1 MKIHVG
7 ADHASFDLKNELV
20 AYLREQ
26 GHDVT
31 DHGPCAEDPQDDYPM
46 FVIPAA
52 QAVAADDL
60 SRGLVLG
67 GSGNGE
73 QIAANKVPGMRAVLA
88 YDVETARLGRQHND
102 ARVVSIGARMTDD
115 ATARRILDVFFT
127 TDFTGE
133 ERHQR
138 RIDLLARFEATGS
151 LAD

>member
-7 ADHASFDLKNELV
+7 ADHAAFEMKNQLV

-31 DHGPCAEDPQDDYPM
+31 DHGPAEYDPEDDYPM
-46 FVIPAA
+46 YVIPAA
-52 QAVAADDL
+52 QAVAADDA

-73 QIAANKVPGMRAVLA
+73 QIAANKVPGVRAVLA
-88 YDVETARLGRQHND
+88 YDTETAKLGRAHND
-102 ARVVSIGARMTDD
+102 ARVVSIGARMTDND
-115 ATARRILDVFFT
+115 TARRILEVFFT

-133 ERHQR
+133 QRHQR
-138 RIDLLARFEATGS
+138 RIDLLTRFETTGR
-151 LAD
+151 LTD

>member
-7 ADHASFDLKNELV
+7 ADHAAFEAKNALV
-20 AYLREQ
+20 TYLREQ

-31 DHGPCAEDPQDDYPM
+31 DHGPSEYDPQDDYPM

-52 QAVAADDL
+52 QAVAADDA

-73 QIAANKVPGMRAVLA
+73 QIAANKVPGVRAVLA
-88 YDVETARLGRQHND
+88 YDTETAKLGREHND

-115 ATARRILDVFFT
+115 VTARRILDVFFT

-133 ERHQR
+133 QRHQR
-138 RIDLLARFEATGS
+138 RVDLLTRFETTGR
-151 LAD
+151 LTD

>member
-7 ADHASFDLKNELV
+7 ADHAAFEMKNELV

-31 DHGPCAEDPQDDYPM
+31 DHGPAEYDPEDDYPM
-46 FVIPAA
+46 YVIPAA
-52 QAVAADDL
+52 QAVAADDA

-73 QIAANKVPGMRAVLA
+73 QIAANKVPGVRAVLA
-88 YDVETARLGRQHND
+88 YDTETAKLGRAHND
-102 ARVVSIGARMTDD
+102 ARVVSIGARMTDND
-115 ATARRILDVFFT
+115 TARRILEVFFT

-133 ERHQR
+133 QRHQR
-138 RIDLLARFEATGS
+138 RIDLLTRFETTGR
-151 LAD
+151 LTD

>member
-7 ADHASFDLKNELV
+7 ADHAAYEVKNELV

-31 DHGPCAEDPQDDYPM
+31 DHGPAEYDPQDDYPM

-52 QAVAADDL
+52 QAVAADDMSL
-60 SRGLVLG
+60 GLVLG

-73 QIAANKVPGMRAVLA
+73 QIAANKVAGVRAVLA
-88 YDVETARLGRQHND
+88 YDAETAKLGREHND
-102 ARVVSIGARMTDD
+102 ARVVSIGARLTDL
-115 ATARRILDVFFT
+115 ATAKEILDVFLT

-138 RIDLLARFEATGS
+138 RIDLMSRFEATGS
-151 LAD
+151 LTE